1 MSWGWRCLRTFPPR
15 KALVGSRLITQLK
28 TYTYRP
34 SLLYPHICPGPSM
47 AFTMHSHSGQ
57 FCPGHAKDQLEDI
70 IKHAI
75 SLGYTTM
82 GLTEHMP
89 RTALEDLYPEELDE
103 PEASLAALAPRH
115 AAYLEEALRLQK
127 LYAPQISLLIG
138 FEGEWL
144 RPAYQSLI
152 GDLAAHPAIDY
163 FVGSLHHV
171 NGVPIDYDKEYY
183 ARAVASVGTQTNGTT
198 VSSTFTDTTRTTEPK
213 SENGNVG
220 DVEAYEEK
228 AYERYYDQQYEMLI
242 ALRPR
247 VVGHFD
253 LIRLM
258 SSDPGRDVRC
268 WRGVWE
274 RIERNLAF
282 VASYGG
288 WLECN
293 SSALRKG
300 LAEPYPCRVIAEK
313 WLSLGG
319 KFTLS
324 DDSHGIAQLG
334 TNYARAL
341 DFLSSLEV
349 ATLWTLRREP
359 QQPDGTIG
367 KSIKANLIEVAVPI
381 NKIRDTVSKWS
392 V

>member
-1 MSWGWRCLRTFPPR
+1 
-15 KALVGSRLITQLK
+15 
-28 TYTYRP
+28 
-34 SLLYPHICPGPSM
+34 
-47 AFTMHSHSGQ
+47 MHSHSGQ

-70 IKHAI
+70 VKHAI

-103 PEASLAALAPRH
+103 PEASLAALGPRH
-115 AAYLEEALRLQK
+115 TAYLEEALRLQA
-127 LYAPQISLLIG
+127 LYAPQISLIIG

-144 RPAYQSLI
+144 RPAYRSLI
-152 GDLAAHPAIDY
+152 GDLVAHPAVDY
-163 FVGSLHHV
+163 FIGSLHHV

-183 ARAVASVGTQTNGTT
+183 ARAVASVRTQMNGAA
-198 VSSTFTDTTRTTEPK
+198 VNGNFTDTTTITESR
-213 SENGNVG
+213 SENGKVG
-220 DVEAYEEK
+220 EVEVDEEK
-228 AYERYYDQQYEMLI
+228 TYERYYDQQYEMLS

-247 VVGHFD
+247 IVGHFD

-258 SSDPGRDVRC
+258 SSDPSRDVRRWC
-268 WRGVWE
+268 GVWE

-300 LAEPYPCRVIAEK
+300 LAEPYPCSVIAEK

-324 DDSHGIAQLG
+324 DDSHGIAQVG
-334 TNYARAL
+334 TNYGRAL
-341 DFLSSLEV
+341 DFLSSLGV
-349 ATLWTLRREP
+349 TTLWILRREP
-359 QQPDGTIG
+359 RQQDGTVG
-367 KSIKANLIEVAVPI
+367 KTTWASLTEVAVPVDEV
-381 NKIRDTVSKWS
+381 RGTVSKWS
-392 V
+392 L

>member
-1 MSWGWRCLRTFPPR
+1 
-15 KALVGSRLITQLK
+15 
-28 TYTYRP
+28 
-34 SLLYPHICPGPSM
+34 M

-75 SLGYTTM
+75 GLGYTTM
-82 GLTEHMP
+82 ALTEHMP
-89 RTALEDLYPEELDE
+89 RTSLDDLYPEELDE

-115 AAYLEEALRLQK
+115 AAYLEEAQRLQK
-127 LYAPQISLLIG
+127 LYAPQIALLIG

-144 RPAYQSLI
+144 RPAYEALI
-152 GDLAAHPAIDY
+152 GELAAHPAIDY

-171 NGVPIDYDKEYY
+171 NGVPIDYDKAYY
-183 ARAVASVGTQTNGTT
+183 ARAMASVQSPAING
-198 VSSTFTDTTRTTEPK
+198 SSASHHHETSNSNSD
-213 SENGNVG
+213 
-220 DVEAYEEK
+220 DVEAQEERM
-228 AYERYYDQQYEMLI
+228 YERYYDQQYEMLVG
-242 ALRPR
+242 LRPR

-258 SSDPGRDVRC
+258 SVDPGRDVKQ
-268 WRGVWE
+268 WPGVWR

-282 VASYGG
+282 VAEYGG

-313 WLSLGG
+313 WLSLNG

-324 DDSHGIAQLG
+324 DDSHGIAQVG

-341 DFLSSLEV
+341 DFLSSLQV
-349 ATLWTLRREP
+349 TTLWTFRREP
-359 QQPDGTIG
+359 QQQDDGAVDR
-367 KSIKANLIEVAVPI
+367 IKAKLIEVAVPLEQV
-381 NKIRDTVSKWS
+381 RAVVSKWQ
-392 V
+392 

>member
-1 MSWGWRCLRTFPPR
+1 
-15 KALVGSRLITQLK
+15 
-28 TYTYRP
+28 
-34 SLLYPHICPGPSM
+34 M

-70 IKHAI
+70 VKHAI
-75 SLGYTTM
+75 RIGYTTM
-82 GLTEHMP
+82 ALTEHMP
-89 RTALEDLYPEELDE
+89 RTSLEDLYPEELDE

-115 AAYLEEALRLQK
+115 EAYLKEAQRLQA
-127 LYAPQISLLIG
+127 LYAPQISLIIG
-138 FEGEWL
+138 FEGEWM
-144 RPAYQSLI
+144 RPAYKSLI
-152 GDLAAHPAIDY
+152 GELAAHPSIDY
-163 FVGSLHHV
+163 FIGSLHHV

-183 ARAVASVGTQTNGTT
+183 ARAMASVEPLTNGT
-198 VSSTFTDTTRTTEPK
+198 STSTHAVTTNSGGANGAPADAEPR
-213 SENGNVG
+213 
-220 DVEAYEEK
+220 EERM
-228 AYERYYDQQYEMLI
+228 YERYYDQQYEMLV

-258 SSDPGRDVRC
+258 SADPGRDVRR

-300 LAEPYPCRVIAEK
+300 LTEPYPCRAIAEK

-324 DDSHGIAQLG
+324 DDSHGTAQVG
-334 TNYARAL
+334 TNYGRAL
-341 DFLSSLEV
+341 DFLSSLDV
-349 ATLWTLRREP
+349 TSLWTLRREP
-359 QQPDGTIG
+359 QVCTTETTT
-367 KSIKANLIEVAVPI
+367 KSSLVEVAVPVS
-381 NKIRDTVSKWS
+381 KIRAVVSKWPL
-392 V
+392 

>member
-1 MSWGWRCLRTFPPR
+1 
-15 KALVGSRLITQLK
+15 
-28 TYTYRP
+28 
-34 SLLYPHICPGPSM
+34 M

-115 AAYLEEALRLQK
+115 AAYLKEAQRLQAR
-127 LYAPQISLLIG
+127 YASQISLLVG
-138 FEGEWL
+138 FEGEWM
-144 RPAYQSLI
+144 RPAYRSVI
-152 GDLAAHPAIDY
+152 AELAADPAIDY
-163 FVGSLHHV
+163 FIGSLHHV
-171 NGVPIDYDKEYY
+171 NGVPIDYDKDYY
-183 ARAVASVGTQTNGTT
+183 ARAMASVGVSVGAGTATPANGTG
-198 VSSTFTDTTRTTEPK
+198 SQSTPAIDADATTAPATAGDPEPR
-213 SENGNVG
+213 E
-220 DVEAYEEK
+220 EAM
-228 AYERYYDQQYEMLI
+228 YERYYDEQYEMLV

-258 SSDPGRDVRC
+258 SADPGRDVRR

-274 RIERNLAF
+274 RVGRNLAF

-324 DDSHGIAQLG
+324 DDSHGIAQVG
-334 TNYARAL
+334 TNFQRAL
-341 DFLSSLEV
+341 DFLSSLDV
-349 ATLWTLRREP
+349 TTLWTLRREG
-359 QQPDGTIG
+359 QDQHCVTGTIT
-367 KSIKANLIEVAVPI
+367 KATLTEVPVPVNEIRAV
-381 NKIRDTVSKWS
+381 VSKWS
-392 V
+392 L

>member
-1 MSWGWRCLRTFPPR
+1 
-15 KALVGSRLITQLK
+15 
-28 TYTYRP
+28 
-34 SLLYPHICPGPSM
+34 
-47 AFTMHSHSGQ
+47 MHSHSGQ
-57 FCPGHAKDQLEDI
+57 FCPGHAKDQLEDV

-89 RTALEDLYPEELDE
+89 RTSLEDLYPEELDE

-115 AAYLEEALRLQK
+115 TAYLEEAQRLQK

-144 RPAYQSLI
+144 RPAYKTLI

-163 FVGSLHHV
+163 FIGSLHHV

-183 ARAVASVGTQTNGTT
+183 ARAMASVGTLTNGTT
-198 VSSTFTDTTRTTEPK
+198 THGTCASATTTTEPR
-213 SENGNVG
+213 SENGEVRGVNG
-220 DVEAYEEK
+220 CEEK
-228 AYERYYDQQYEMLI
+228 MYERYYDQQYEMLA

-247 VVGHFD
+247 IVGHFD

-258 SSDPGRDVRC
+258 SSDPSRDVRH

-282 VASYGG
+282 VASYDG

-334 TNYARAL
+334 TNYGRAL
-341 DFLSSLEV
+341 DFLSSLDV
-349 ATLWTLRREP
+349 TTLWTLRREP
-359 QQPDGTIG
+359 QHQDSAIG
-367 KSIKANLIEVAVPI
+367 KTMQTSLIHAGVSVDE
-381 NKIRDTVSKWS
+381 IRDTVSKWS
-392 V
+392 L

>member
-1 MSWGWRCLRTFPPR
+1 
-15 KALVGSRLITQLK
+15 
-28 TYTYRP
+28 
-34 SLLYPHICPGPSM
+34 M

-75 SLGYTTM
+75 GLGYKTM
-82 GLTEHMP
+82 ALTEHMP
-89 RTALEDLYPEELDE
+89 RTALEDLYPEELDD
-103 PEASLAALAPRH
+103 PETSLSALIPRH
-115 AAYLEEALRLQK
+115 EAYLKEAQRLQA

-144 RPAYQSLI
+144 RPGYESLI
-152 GDLAAHPAIDY
+152 NELAAHPAIDY
-163 FVGSLHHV
+163 FIGSLHHV

-183 ARAVASVGTQTNGTT
+183 ARAVASAQPLTNGTYT
-198 VSSTFTDTTRTTEPK
+198 NGAATSAAQTERG
-213 SENGNVG
+213 SENG
-220 DVEAYEEK
+220 DMEAREERT
-228 AYERYYDQQYEMLI
+228 YERYYDQQYEMLV

-253 LIRLM
+253 LVRLM
-258 SSDPGRDVRC
+258 SSNPDRDVRY
-268 WRGVWE
+268 WPGVWE
-274 RIERNLAF
+274 RIERNLTF

-313 WLSLGG
+313 WLSLNG

-324 DDSHGIAQLG
+324 DDSHGIAQVG
-334 TNYARAL
+334 TNYGRAL
-341 DFLSSLEV
+341 DFLASLDV
-349 ATLWTLRREP
+349 NTLWTLRRELRN
-359 QQPDGTIG
+359 PDSTTA
-367 KSIKANLIEVAVPI
+367 KAAKADLIEVAVRVDEIRPI
-381 NKIRDTVSKWS
+381 ISRWP
-392 V
+392 

>member
-1 MSWGWRCLRTFPPR
+1 
-15 KALVGSRLITQLK
+15 
-28 TYTYRP
+28 
-34 SLLYPHICPGPSM
+34 
-47 AFTMHSHSGQ
+47 MHSHSGQ

-75 SLGYTTM
+75 GLGYKTM

-103 PEASLAALAPRH
+103 PEASLAALMPRH
-115 AAYLEEALRLQK
+115 TAYLEEALRLQT

-144 RPAYQSLI
+144 RPAYKSLI
-152 GDLAAHPAIDY
+152 TELAAHPAIDY

-183 ARAVASVGTQTNGTT
+183 ARAVASVRPLTNGSHTNGAPAGEAK
-198 VSSTFTDTTRTTEPK
+198 VEPG
-213 SENGNVG
+213 SENREIE
-220 DVEAYEEK
+220 DVEAREEK
-228 AYERYYDQQYEMLI
+228 AYERYYDQQYEMLV

-258 SSDPGRDVRC
+258 SSDPGRDVRR
-268 WRGVWE
+268 WRGVWD

-313 WLSLGG
+313 WLSLNG

-324 DDSHGIAQLG
+324 DDSHGIAQVG
-334 TNYARAL
+334 TNYGRAL
-341 DFLSSLEV
+341 DFLSSLGV
-349 ATLWTLRREP
+349 GTLWTLRREP
-359 QQPDGTIG
+359 QHSDRATG
-367 KSIKANLIEVAVPI
+367 KTMKASLTEVAVPVDE
-381 NKIRDTVSKWS
+381 IRPVISKWS
-392 V
+392 

>member
-1 MSWGWRCLRTFPPR
+1 
-15 KALVGSRLITQLK
+15 
-28 TYTYRP
+28 
-34 SLLYPHICPGPSM
+34 M

-57 FCPGHAKDQLEDI
+57 FCPGHAKDQLEDV

-89 RTALEDLYPEELDE
+89 RASLEDLYPEELEE

-115 AAYLEEALRLQK
+115 ASYLEEALRLQA

-138 FEGEWL
+138 FEGEWM
-144 RPAYQSLI
+144 RPAYESLV
-152 GDLAAHPAIDY
+152 GDLATHPAIDY
-163 FVGSLHHV
+163 FIGSLHHV
-171 NGVPIDYDKEYY
+171 NGVPIDYDKDYY
-183 ARAVASVGTQTNGTT
+183 ARAMASVGTLTNGTT
-198 VSSTFTDTTRTTEPK
+198 SSDSTSAAAGRGPGC
-213 SENGNVG
+213 ENGEIA
-220 DVEAYEEK
+220 DAEPREESM
-228 AYERYYDQQYEMLI
+228 YERYYDQQYEMLV

-247 VVGHFD
+247 IVGHFD

-258 SSDPGRDVRC
+258 SADPDRDVRR

-300 LAEPYPCRVIAEK
+300 LAEPYPCRPIAEK

-349 ATLWTLRREP
+349 TTLWTLRREP
-359 QQPDGTIG
+359 QHEACAAGNTT
-367 KSIKANLIEVAVPI
+367 KASLTEVAVPVS
-381 NKIRDTVSKWS
+381 KIRVVVSKWTL
-392 V
+392 

>member
-1 MSWGWRCLRTFPPR
+1 M
-15 KALVGSRLITQLK
+15 V
-28 TYTYRP
+28 
-34 SLLYPHICPGPSM
+34 
-47 AFTMHSHSGQ
+47 FTMHSHSGQ
-57 FCPGHAKDQLEDI
+57 FCPGHAKDQLEDV

-89 RTALEDLYPEELDE
+89 RTSLEDLYPEELDE

-115 AAYLEEALRLQK
+115 TAYLEEAQRLQK

-144 RPAYQSLI
+144 RPAYKTLI

-163 FVGSLHHV
+163 FIGSLHHV

-183 ARAVASVGTQTNGTT
+183 ARAMASVGTLTNGTT
-198 VSSTFTDTTRTTEPK
+198 THGTCADATTTTEPR
-213 SENGNVG
+213 SENGEVRG
-220 DVEAYEEK
+220 VDVCEEK
-228 AYERYYDQQYEMLI
+228 MYERYYDQQYEMLA

-247 VVGHFD
+247 IVGHFD

-258 SSDPGRDVRC
+258 SSDPSRDVRH
-268 WRGVWE
+268 WPGVWE

-282 VASYGG
+282 VASYDG

-334 TNYARAL
+334 TNYGRAL
-341 DFLSSLEV
+341 DFLSSLNV
-349 ATLWTLRREP
+349 TTLWTLRREP
-359 QQPDGTIG
+359 QHQDSAIG
-367 KSIKANLIEVAVPI
+367 KTMRTSLIHAGVSVDE
-381 NKIRDTVSKWS
+381 IRDTVSKWS
-392 V
+392 L

>member
-1 MSWGWRCLRTFPPR
+1 
-15 KALVGSRLITQLK
+15 
-28 TYTYRP
+28 
-34 SLLYPHICPGPSM
+34 
-47 AFTMHSHSGQ
+47 MHSHSGQ
-57 FCPGHAKDQLEDI
+57 FCPGHAKDQLEDV

-75 SLGYTTM
+75 TLGYTTM

-115 AAYLEEALRLQK
+115 AAYLKEALRLQA

-138 FEGEWL
+138 FEGEWM
-144 RPAYQSLI
+144 RPAYESLI
-152 GDLAAHPAIDY
+152 GELAADPAIDY
-163 FVGSLHHV
+163 FIGSLHHV

-183 ARAVASVGTQTNGTT
+183 ARAMASAETALPRGEDGE
-198 VSSTFTDTTRTTEPK
+198 VS
-213 SENGNVG
+213 
-220 DVEAYEEK
+220 DVEPREEK
-228 AYERYYDQQYEMLI
+228 MYERYYDQQYEMLV

-247 VVGHFD
+247 IVGHFD

-258 SSDPGRDVRC
+258 SADPGRDVRR

-300 LAEPYPCRVIAEK
+300 LAEPYPCRLIAEVTTISEFDISSNL
-313 WLSLGG
+313 LSTTPFAVLGV
-319 KFTLS
+319 L
-324 DDSHGIAQLG
+324 H
-334 TNYARAL
+334 YCP
-341 DFLSSLEV
+341 V
-349 ATLWTLRREP
+349 
-359 QQPDGTIG
+359 
-367 KSIKANLIEVAVPI
+367 KA
-381 NKIRDTVSKWS
+381 SKLL
-392 V
+392 

>member
-1 MSWGWRCLRTFPPR
+1 
-15 KALVGSRLITQLK
+15 
-28 TYTYRP
+28 
-34 SLLYPHICPGPSM
+34 
-47 AFTMHSHSGQ
+47 MHSHSGQ
-57 FCPGHAKDQLEDI
+57 FCPGHAKDELEDVV
-70 IKHAI
+70 KHAI
-75 SLGYTTM
+75 GLGYTTM

-89 RTALEDLYPEELDE
+89 RTSLDDLYPEELDE

-115 AAYLEEALRLQK
+115 TAYLEEAQRLRT
-127 LYAPQISLLIG
+127 LYGTQISLLIG

-144 RPAYQSLI
+144 RPAYQSLVKE
-152 GDLAAHPAIDY
+152 LAAHPAIDY
-163 FVGSLHHV
+163 FIGSLHHV
-171 NGVPIDYDKEYY
+171 NGVPIDYDKAYY
-183 ARAVASVGTQTNGTT
+183 ARAMASVETVTNGTHT
-198 VSSTFTDTTRTTEPK
+198 
-213 SENGNVG
+213 NGTSADAG
-220 DVEAYEEK
+220 EGEAADVETREERM
-228 AYERYYDQQYEMLI
+228 YERYYDQQYEMLV

-258 SSDPGRDVRC
+258 SADPGRDVRR
-268 WRGVWE
+268 WSGVWE

-300 LAEPYPCRVIAEK
+300 LAEPYPCRAISEK
-313 WLSLGG
+313 WLSLDG

-341 DFLSSLEV
+341 DFLSSLDV
-349 ATLWTLRREP
+349 STLWTLRREP
-359 QQPDGTIG
+359 QHEEGAAG
-367 KSIKANLIEVAVPI
+367 KTKPGLTEVAVPLDEV
-381 NKIRDTVSKWS
+381 RVVVSKWS
-392 V
+392 S

>member
-1 MSWGWRCLRTFPPR
+1 
-15 KALVGSRLITQLK
+15 
-28 TYTYRP
+28 
-34 SLLYPHICPGPSM
+34 M

-75 SLGYTTM
+75 GLGYKTM

-103 PEASLAALAPRH
+103 PEASLAVLMPRH
-115 AAYLEEALRLQK
+115 TAYLKEAQRLQA

-144 RPAYQSLI
+144 RPGYESLI
-152 GDLAAHPAIDY
+152 AELAAHPAIDY
-163 FVGSLHHV
+163 FIGSLHHV

-183 ARAVASVGTQTNGTT
+183 ARAVASVQPPVANGTYTNGISAAGAADAESGSGSAE
-198 VSSTFTDTTRTTEPK
+198 VDNIGAR
-213 SENGNVG
+213 
-220 DVEAYEEK
+220 EEK
-228 AYERYYDQQYEMLI
+228 AYERYYDQQYEMLV

-282 VASYGG
+282 IASYGG

-300 LAEPYPCRVIAEK
+300 LAEPYPCRVIAEPMTISLPSSPYNTFAHDIYAPRLQRLTWSLQK
-313 WLSLGG
+313 WLSLNG

-324 DDSHGIAQLG
+324 DDSHGIAQVG
-334 TNYARAL
+334 TNYGRAL
-341 DFLSSLEV
+341 DFLSSLDV
-349 ATLWTLRREP
+349 TALWTLRREP
-359 QQPDGTIG
+359 QHSDCATG
-367 KSIKANLIEVAVPI
+367 KTLKARLTEVAVSVDDIRPI
-381 NKIRDTVSKWS
+381 ISKWS
-392 V
+392 

>member
-1 MSWGWRCLRTFPPR
+1 
-15 KALVGSRLITQLK
+15 
-28 TYTYRP
+28 
-34 SLLYPHICPGPSM
+34 M

-75 SLGYTTM
+75 GLGYKTM

-103 PEASLAALAPRH
+103 PEASLAVLMPRH
-115 AAYLEEALRLQK
+115 EAYLKEAQRLQA

-144 RPAYQSLI
+144 RPAYKPLI
-152 GDLAAHPAIDY
+152 TELAAHPAIDY
-163 FVGSLHHV
+163 FIGSLHHV

-183 ARAVASVGTQTNGTT
+183 ARAVASAQPLTNGTHT
-198 VSSTFTDTTRTTEPK
+198 NGVVAKTE
-213 SENGNVG
+213 SGSGNNGEAE
-220 DVEAYEEK
+220 DVEAREERT
-228 AYERYYDQQYEMLI
+228 YERYYDQQYEMLV

-258 SSDPGRDVRC
+258 SSDPGRDVRH

-313 WLSLGG
+313 WLSLNG

-324 DDSHGIAQLG
+324 DDSHGIAQVG
-334 TNYARAL
+334 TNYGRAI
-341 DFLSSLEV
+341 DFLSSLNV
-349 ATLWTLRREP
+349 RSLWTLGREP
-359 QQPDGTIG
+359 QHSDCATGKTIQT
-367 KSIKANLIEVAVPI
+367 NLTEVAVPI
-381 NKIRDTVSKWS
+381 DEIRLIISKWPH
-392 V
+392 

>member
-1 MSWGWRCLRTFPPR
+1 
-15 KALVGSRLITQLK
+15 
-28 TYTYRP
+28 
-34 SLLYPHICPGPSM
+34 M

-103 PEASLAALAPRH
+103 PEESLAALEPRH
-115 AAYLEEALRLQK
+115 RAYLEEALRLQR

-144 RPAYQSLI
+144 RPAYRSLI

-163 FVGSLHHV
+163 FIGSLHHV

-183 ARAVASVGTQTNGTT
+183 ARAMASVGTSTNGTT
-198 VSSTFTDTTRTTEPK
+198 AHDMSTDTTSTAE
-213 SENGNVG
+213 SGSGNGKAG
-220 DVEAYEEK
+220 GVEAYEENM
-228 AYERYYDQQYEMLI
+228 YERYYDQQYEMLT

-253 LIRLM
+253 LVRLM
-258 SSDPGRDVRC
+258 SSEPGRDVRH
-268 WRGVWE
+268 WPGVWE

-300 LAEPYPCRVIAEK
+300 LTEPYPCRVIAEK

-334 TNYARAL
+334 TNYGRAL
-341 DFLSSLEV
+341 DFLSSLGV
-349 ATLWTLRREP
+349 TILWMLRREP
-359 QQPDGTIG
+359 PHQDGAAKTTRT
-367 KSIKANLIEVAVPI
+367 SLTEVAVSVDV
-381 NKIRDTVSKWS
+381 IRDTVSKWS
-392 V
+392 Q

>member
-1 MSWGWRCLRTFPPR
+1 
-15 KALVGSRLITQLK
+15 
-28 TYTYRP
+28 
-34 SLLYPHICPGPSM
+34 M

-57 FCPGHAKDQLEDI
+57 FCPGHAKDELEDI

-75 SLGYTTM
+75 SLGYTTL

-89 RTALEDLYPEELDE
+89 RTELQDLYPEELDD
-103 PEASLAALAPRH
+103 PEVSLAALGPRH
-115 AAYLEEALRLQK
+115 IAYLTEAQRLRA

-144 RPAYQSLI
+144 RPAYESLI

-163 FVGSLHHV
+163 FIGSLHHV
-171 NGVPIDYDKEYY
+171 NGVPIDYDKAYY
-183 ARAVASVGTQTNGTT
+183 ARAMASATT
-198 VSSTFTDTTRTTEPK
+198 TGG
-213 SENGNVG
+213 SENSSSSSSSKTGLTET
-220 DVEAYEEK
+220 EAGEEK
-228 AYERYYDQQYEMLI
+228 MYERYYDQQFEMLV

-258 SSDPGRDVRC
+258 SADPGRDVQR
-268 WRGVWE
+268 WPGVWE
-274 RIERNLAF
+274 RIERNLTF
-282 VASYGG
+282 VSSYGG

-300 LAEPYPCRVIAEK
+300 LAEPYPCKVIAEK

-324 DDSHGIAQLG
+324 DDSHGIAQVG
-334 TNYARAL
+334 TNYGRAL
-341 DFLSSLEV
+341 DFLSSLDV
-349 ATLWTLRREP
+349 TTLWTLRREP
-359 QQPDGTIG
+359 QLQNGAAETT
-367 KSIKANLIEVAVPI
+367 KASLTEVPVPI
-381 NKIRDTVSKWS
+381 DEIRAIVAKW
-392 V
+392 